1 MKKIIIMCGIITFFN
16 SVIFSQ
22 DLKVGKFSAQ
32 VFADYFYN
40 VSRDSNF
47 SSLNNTATEGMQD
60 LNGFVLRRASLNYD
74 MDISKKF
81 SARFRIE
88 ADSKSNTTNNRI
100 GVFIKDAYLKWNDI
114 FEGSSLLI
122 GIQPT
127 PSFTISEKHWG
138 YRSLEK
144 TIQDLRGFVPSR
156 DFGLALMG
164 QLSESNK
171 FNYVVMFGNNSA
183 NSPENDKYKRYYASV
198 DFSPLKNFTVALTG
212 DFKSRASIDDPN
224 NANEKLANNSILGS
238 LFLGYSEKENF
249 TLGLETV
256 MQINQNS
263 WQSSNLSGPVEVK
276 NINSLGLSVFGSIW
290 ITESI
295 APLLRYDFFDSN
307 IDGDSKSDSRNYILA
322 GIDFKMDKS
331 VSIIPNII
339 YESYENTPTGVSID
353 PSLTA
358 RVTFYFNF

>member
-1 MKKIIIMCGIITFFN
+1 MKKIIFICGIIAFLN
-16 SVIFSQ
+16 SVILPQ
-22 DLKVGKFSAQ
+22 DFKAGKFSAQ

-47 SSLNNTATEGMQD
+47 SKLDNTATEGAQD

-114 FEGSSLLI
+114 FEGSNLLV

-127 PSFTISEKHWG
+127 PSFTVSEKYWG

-156 DFGLALMG
+156 DFGIALMG
-164 QLSESNK
+164 QISETNK

-183 NSPENDKYKRYYASV
+183 NSPETDKYKRYYASV
-198 DFSPLKNFTVALTG
+198 DFSPIKNFTVALTG

-224 NANEKLANNSILGS
+224 NASEKLANNSILGS

-263 WQSSNLSGPVEVK
+263 RQSPNLSGAVEVK
-276 NINSLGLSVFGSIW
+276 NINTLGLSFFGSLW
-290 ITESI
+290 ITETI
-295 APLLRYDFFDSN
+295 AGILRYDFFDAN
-307 IDGDSKSDSRNYILA
+307 VDLNSKSDSRHYILA
-322 GIDFKMDKS
+322 GIDFKMDKN

-339 YESYENTPTGVSID
+339 YESYGDTPRGQSTS

>member
-1 MKKIIIMCGIITFFN
+1 MKKIIFVIGIITFFN
-16 SVIFSQ
+16 PFVLPQ
-22 DLKVGKFSAQ
+22 DIKIGKFSGQ

-40 VSRDSNF
+40 VTRDTNF
-47 SSLNNTATEGMQD
+47 SNINNKASEGSQD

-88 ADSKSNTTNNRI
+88 ADSKSNTSNNRI

-114 FEGSSLLI
+114 FDGSNLLI

-127 PSFTISEKHWG
+127 PSFTVAEKHWG

-144 TIQDLRGFVPSR
+144 TLQDLKGFVPSR
-156 DFGLALMG
+156 DFGVALMG
-164 QLSESNK
+164 QISESNK

-183 NSPENDKYKRYYASV
+183 NSPETDKYKRYYASV
-198 DFSPLKNFTVALTG
+198 DFSPIKNFTVALTG

-224 NANEKLANNSILGS
+224 NANEKLANNTILGS
-238 LFLGYSEKENF
+238 LFLGYAEKENF
-249 TLGLETV
+249 TFGIETV
-256 MQINQNS
+256 MQINQNG
-263 WQSSNLSGPVEVK
+263 WQSPNLSGPVEVK
-276 NINSLGLSVFGSIW
+276 NINTLGLSIFSSVW

-295 APLLRYDFFDSN
+295 VPVLRYDFFDAN
-307 IDGDSKSDSRNYILA
+307 IDGESKSDSRNYFLA
-322 GIDFKMDKS
+322 GVDFKMDKN
-331 VSIIPNII
+331 VSIIPNLI
-339 YESYENTPTGVSID
+339 YESYEKTPSGLEID

-358 RVTFYFNF
+358 RVTFYYNF